1 MNCLIPYIWDGLAA
15 SRPYWVGWS
24 LECWQKRCCG
34 RPLFFWQIPLWKHWV
49 TVHITTQTPGCWLAA
64 LSPLLP
70 IQPSDPNLCLH
81 SKQNRD
87 TNSSASR
94 FTEIKYRSMSPWCVV
109 SSNGFVLCPLFLHLK
124 YVRLVVTKS
133 CVSWARAT
141 FFWGSY
147 DKDCYCNKPRK
158 KTMNEL
164 FIYSICTLHALIPT
178 KKSERELQCVY
189 PVVGWWDYESATHQ
203 RPRSTVRGIMGR
215 GMSHFLVWCK
225 PQLITSERESR
236 GRHSSGEAD
245 ANMAS
250 FGNQTS
256 LWRGT
261 RPTSKELWIQTT
273 GNNSVC
279 RIAWLYLIKSRRQDI
294 C

>member
-1 MNCLIPYIWDGLAA
+1 MDWLPAVPIEWDEVWSADRSGV
-15 SRPYWVGWS
+15 VG
-24 LECWQKRCCG
+24 G
-34 RPLFFWQIPLWKHWV
+34 LFFWQIPLWKHWV
-49 TVHITTQTPGCWLAA
+49 TVHITTQTPGCCLAA

-87 TNSSASR
+87 ANSSASR
-94 FTEIKYRSMSPWCVV
+94 FTEIKYRSMSPWSVV

-178 KKSERELQCVY
+178 EKVKGNFSVF
-189 PVVGWWDYESATHQ
+189 TQ
-203 RPRSTVRGIMGR
+203 RLDGGITRVR
-215 GMSHFLVWCK
+215 
-225 PQLITSERESR
+225 
-236 GRHSSGEAD
+236 
-245 ANMAS
+245 
-250 FGNQTS
+250 
-256 LWRGT
+256 
-261 RPTSKELWIQTT
+261 
-273 GNNSVC
+273 
-279 RIAWLYLIKSRRQDI
+279 RIKGHVRQ
-294 C
+294 

>member
-1 MNCLIPYIWDGLAA
+1 MKSGVLTEAVLWEA
-15 SRPYWVGWS
+15 S
-24 LECWQKRCCG
+24 
-34 RPLFFWQIPLWKHWV
+34 FFWQIPLWKHWV

-87 TNSSASR
+87 ANSSASR

-178 KKSERELQCVY
+178 KKKWKGTSVCLPSGWMVGLRECDASKATFDSKGDNGEGDESLSCV
-189 PVVGWWDYESATHQ
+189 V
-203 RPRSTVRGIMGR
+203 
-215 GMSHFLVWCK
+215 
-225 PQLITSERESR
+225 
-236 GRHSSGEAD
+236 
-245 ANMAS
+245 
-250 FGNQTS
+250 
-256 LWRGT
+256 
-261 RPTSKELWIQTT
+261 QTT
-273 GNNSVC
+273 TNHQWTRVKRTSFIGWSWC
-279 RIAWLYLIKSRRQDI
+279 
-294 C
+294 

>member
-1 MNCLIPYIWDGLAA
+1 MGLCCALFSYILNMLDWLLPSRVFLEPELLSSGVHMTKIVTAINREKKLWMNCSFTASVHCTHSFPLKKVKGNFSVFTQWLDG
-15 SRPYWVGWS
+15 G
-24 LECWQKRCCG
+24 
-34 RPLFFWQIPLWKHWV
+34 
-49 TVHITTQTPGCWLAA
+49 IT
-64 LSPLLP
+64 
-70 IQPSDPNLCLH
+70 
-81 SKQNRD
+81 
-87 TNSSASR
+87 
-94 FTEIKYRSMSPWCVV
+94 
-109 SSNGFVLCPLFLHLK
+109 
-124 YVRLVVTKS
+124 
-133 CVSWARAT
+133 
-141 FFWGSY
+141 
-147 DKDCYCNKPRK
+147 
-158 KTMNEL
+158 
-164 FIYSICTLHALIPT
+164 
-178 KKSERELQCVY
+178 
-189 PVVGWWDYESATHQ
+189 SATHQ

>member
-1 MNCLIPYIWDGLAA
+1 MGLCCALFSYILNMLDWLLPSRVFLEPELLSSGVHMTKIVTAINREKKLWMNCSFTA
-15 SRPYWVGWS
+15 SVHCTHS
-24 LECWQKRCCG
+24 F
-34 RPLFFWQIPLWKHWV
+34 PL
-49 TVHITTQTPGCWLAA
+49 
-64 LSPLLP
+64 
-70 IQPSDPNLCLH
+70 
-81 SKQNRD
+81 
-87 TNSSASR
+87 
-94 FTEIKYRSMSPWCVV
+94 
-109 SSNGFVLCPLFLHLK
+109 
-124 YVRLVVTKS
+124 
-133 CVSWARAT
+133 
-141 FFWGSY
+141 
-147 DKDCYCNKPRK
+147 
-158 KTMNEL
+158 
-164 FIYSICTLHALIPT
+164 

-215 GMSHFLVWCK
+215 GMSHFLVRCK